1 MTERLIIFDLDGT
14 CYPQDSALTRII
26 DERTTEFLL
35 NRAGLTS
42 AELAAMED
50 RTPSILKALALL
62 DIPRVQWATAVYE
75 AVPYQQLLR
84 QDPAL
89 NRALSRIAA
98 HRIVVTMAPQRHA
111 LAVLGALGLTA
122 AIDNTISVYESDHTD
137 KHDIYQALVKE
148 YGASR
153 TTVVGDNEALDL
165 DPAAALGCGCAHID
179 PRGRSGAYPVFRDL
193 AQALV
198 ALP

>member
-1 MTERLIIFDLDGT
+1 MTERLIILDLDGT
-14 CYPQDSALTRII
+14 CYPSNSALTRIV
-26 DERTTEFLL
+26 DERTAEFLL

-42 AELAAMED
+42 AELASMEE

-62 DIPRVQWATAVYE
+62 GIPRVEWATAVYE
-75 AVPYQQLLR
+75 AVPYQQLLSP
-84 QDPAL
+84 DPSL

-98 HRIVVTMAPQRHA
+98 HRIVVTMAPHRHA
-111 LAVLGALGLTA
+111 IAVLGALGLTA
-122 AIDNTISVYESDHTD
+122 AIDNTISVYETDHTD

-153 TTVVGDNEALDL
+153 TTAVGDNAALDL
-165 DPAAALGCGCAHID
+165 DPAAALRCECAHID

-193 AQALV
+193 AQALA

>member
-1 MTERLIIFDLDGT
+1 MTERLIILDLDGT
-14 CYPQDSALTRII
+14 CYPSSSALTRIV
-26 DERTTEFLL
+26 DERTAEFLL
-35 NRAGLTS
+35 NRAGLTRV
-42 AELAAMED
+42 ELAAMEE

-75 AVPYQQLLR
+75 AVPYQQLLSR
-84 QDPAL
+84 DPAL
-89 NRALSRIAA
+89 TRALSRIAA
-98 HRIVVTMAPQRHA
+98 HRIIVTMAPQRHA
-111 LAVLGALGLTA
+111 SAVLGALGLTA
-122 AIDNTISVYESDHTD
+122 AIDHTISVYETDHTD
-137 KHDIYQALVKE
+137 KHDIYRALVEE

-153 TTVVGDNEALDL
+153 TTAVGDNTALDL

-193 AQALV
+193 AEALV